1 MALDRRPTIPPGSHR
16 PWPEIRPEDVR
27 AVSAV
32 IEKGTLSGARLPA
45 VVGLEKEWARR
56 CGVPYCV
63 ATNSGTAAL
72 HCAVVAAG
80 LEPGDEVIVPALTF
94 AASAFAVA
102 QHGAVPVFADVDP
115 ETFNLDP
122 ARVEERVGART
133 RAVMAVHLHGLP
145 ADMDELGA
153 IARRHDLEL
162 IEDAAQAHGADYRG
176 RPVGSLG
183 DSAAFSLN
191 ATKGL
196 VGGEG
201 GLFVTADEERARA
214 ARRLCVFGED
224 VERRVGPGG
233 VDYWSHGLGWNY
245 RCAPMAAAL
254 ARSQLR
260 RLDETIARTRSS
272 VEILERGLGEIRGVV
287 PPRVPGDRTCVWHK
301 YRVRLEPEA
310 LGWTG
315 PPELLRDRVLAEL
328 QREGVAASLWQ
339 RVPLPAH
346 PAFRR
351 GRLRPWAP
359 GEGDGDLPPLDA
371 ERFPVTRQVLAT
383 SFLLGSERHPICAQE
398 PALMHAYVEATAK
411 VLERLGRAVS

>member
-1 MALDRRPTIPPGSHR
+1 VASEQPTIAEGSHR
-16 PWPEIRPEDVR
+16 SWPEIRPEDVR
-27 AVSAV
+27 AVAAV
-32 IEKGTLSGARLPA
+32 VEKGLLSGTRLPSVA
-45 VVGLEKEWARR
+45 GLEKEWARR
-56 CGVPYCV
+56 CGVPHCV

-94 AASAFAVA
+94 VASAFAVA

-115 ETFNLDP
+115 ETFTLDP
-122 ARVEERVGART
+122 ARVEECIGSRT
-133 RAVMAVHLHGLP
+133 RAVMAVHVHGMP
-145 ADMDELGA
+145 ADMDGLGE
-153 IARRHDLEL
+153 IARRHGLEVV
-162 IEDAAQAHGADYRG
+162 EDAAQAHGADYRG

-201 GLFVTADEERARA
+201 GLFVTADERRARA

-224 VERRVGPGG
+224 VERRLGPGG
-233 VDYWSHGLGWNY
+233 ADYWSHGLGWNY

-260 RLDETIARTRSS
+260 RLDEVIARTRAS
-272 VEILERGLGEIRGVV
+272 VEILEKGLEGVPGVV

-351 GRLRPWAP
+351 GTLRPWMP
-359 GEGDGDLPPLDA
+359 GEDEGDLRPWDA
-371 ERFPVTRQVLAT
+371 ERFPVTCRVLAT
-383 SFLLGSERHPICAQE
+383 SFLLGSERYPLCAQE
-398 PALMHAYVEATAK
+398 PELMHAYVEATARAID
-411 VLERLGRAVS
+411 RLSGAAG

>member
-1 MALDRRPTIPPGSHR
+1 VADSSAGDRPTIPAGSHR

-32 IEKGTLSGARLPA
+32 VEKGLLSGTRLPA
-45 VVGLEKEWARR
+45 VAGLEKEWARR
-56 CGVPYCV
+56 CEVPHCV

-102 QHGAVPVFADVDP
+102 QHGAVPSFADIDP
-115 ETFNLDP
+115 RTFTLDP
-122 ARVEERVGART
+122 VRAEECVGPRT
-133 RAVMAVHLHGLP
+133 RALMVVHVHGMP
-145 ADMDELGA
+145 ADMVELRA
-153 IARRHDLEL
+153 VARRHRLEV
-162 IEDAAQAHGADYRG
+162 IEDAAQAHGATYRG

-224 VERRVGPGG
+224 VEKRVGPAGTE
-233 VDYWSHGLGWNY
+233 YRSHGLGWNY

-260 RLDETIARTRSS
+260 RLDEVTARTRAS
-272 VEILERGLGEIRGVV
+272 VEILERGLAEIRGIA
-287 PPRVPGDRTCVWHK
+287 PPLLPGDRTSSWHK
-301 YRVRLEPEA
+301 YRVRLDRAA
-310 LGWTG
+310 LGWSD
-315 PPELLRDRVLAEL
+315 PPERLRDRVLAGL
-328 QREGVAASLWQ
+328 RREGVAASLWQ
-339 RVPLPAH
+339 GIPLPAH

-351 GRLRPWAP
+351 GPLRPWAP
-359 GEGDGDLPPLDA
+359 GDGEGELEPWEP
-371 ERFPVTRQVLAT
+371 ERFPVTREVLET
-383 SFLLGSERHPICAQE
+383 TFLLGSERYPICAQD
-398 PALMHAYVEATAK
+398 PDLMHAYVEAVAK
-411 VLERLGRAVS
+411 VMAGLE